1 MQSYAFIWKAQRKMR
16 LLLVTSIMQTL
27 CYLKIFRLSKEY
39 SAQIILDGNNQSHK
53 RIGSTSITWPS
64 IQSVKP
70 VKEGFAFIISPNFG
84 SITILFILCK
94 NTQKFSKYQ
103 IFPDKSTKKMIFP
116 LIFSGLFVFCTV
128 TNINSLYARISLSH
142 LPRNSKQSA
151 LARNKYII
159 SIADNVVFG
168 ALAPT
173 SSLTNLWRNRNYLE
187 QKYTQAYDTKG

>member
-1 MQSYAFIWKAQRKMR
+1 MR

-94 NTQKFSKYQ
+94 NTQNFSKYQ
-103 IFPDKSTKKMIFP
+103 IFSGKSIKKMIFP
-116 LIFSGLFVFCTV
+116 VIFSGLFVFLHRYKYKFFICQ
-128 TNINSLYARISLSH
+128 N
-142 LPRNSKQSA
+142 LPLPSSPQLQAKC
-151 LARNKYII
+151 
-159 SIADNVVFG
+159 FG
-168 ALAPT
+168 
-173 SSLTNLWRNRNYLE
+173 
-187 QKYTQAYDTKG
+187 